1 MNNKSLREKAVIA
14 VVVVLALYAMAV
26 VLWFVSQQDAW
37 KRAAKVYA
45 GAKKTYES
53 ERKLIGERQKW
64 NDAYEEEKAQM
75 PTFAFGKATD
85 TTWLQKLDELAEKHH
100 ISISQRQPGK
110 EVEKGDV
117 LELQIE
123 VRNWEGALESLV
135 KFMHELENT
144 SDNICLDLFL
154 ELVRTFLTLCKYDSC
169 LNNLSS
175 YGIGCCSNR
184 TLEYIRQL
192 HKYRLNLKR
201 SDTVTAGLNQV
212 IGTSNIPE
220 ISFLITVS
228 SITCMVCTVMPYL
241 KSLLIVTV
249 VASKQTTGNLLIS
262 LNYDLAYFTDTSAG
276 SVRKLDINIIHR

>member
-14 VVVVLALYAMAV
+14 AVVVLALYAMAV
-26 VLWFVSQQDAW
+26 VLWFVSQPDAW

-110 EVEKGDV
+110 EIEKGDV

-135 KFMHELENT
+135 KFMRELENT
-144 SDNICLDLFL
+144 SEGMFDVGYLNFKPSSKKGYMKGSF
-154 ELVRTFLTLCKYDSC
+154 TLTC
-169 LNNLSS
+169 
-175 YGIGCCSNR
+175 
-184 TLEYIRQL
+184 
-192 HKYRLNLKR
+192 
-201 SDTVTAGLNQV
+201 
-212 IGTSNIPE
+212 
-220 ISFLITVS
+220 
-228 SITCMVCTVMPYL
+228 
-241 KSLLIVTV
+241 
-249 VASKQTTGNLLIS
+249 
-262 LNYDLAYFTDTSAG
+262 AYMRED
-276 SVRKLDINIIHR
+276 